1 MNASEFARREGAG
14 SPWLHVFQRFMRF
27 RWHRGAKVVER
38 MCGNPEALLSMS
50 EEARAEFL
58 AREREA
64 MQEAKK

>member
-1 MNASEFARREGAG
+1 MNASEFAKREGTG

-38 MCGNPEALLSMS
+38 MCGNLEALLSMS